1 MVWKDAESIF
11 QRRCHERRLCLIIRS
26 LLWAAQEREVGSKG
40 WWEGATS
47 RSTFSPYIAWCVEC
61 SGAAHIMKPTG
72 NELDLVTASTE
83 KKKQRQCLSCC
94 CNSIIWLPRFKW
106 RWCYVISANGWSVRS
121 FTTYSNLT
129 NICLLFEVFDQEC
142 HFPVTTAG
150 NFVFLIVFFFL
161 HLLLAEQCL
170 DMS

>member
-61 SGAAHIMKPTG
+61 SSAAYIMKPTG
-72 NELDLVTASTE
+72 NELDLLTWLQR
-83 KKKQRQCLSCC
+83 KKKSRDNVCLAVITRLFDYRGLNEGVVMLPQQIVDLFDPLHIHTWPIFACC
-94 CNSIIWLPRFKW
+94 SRCFTKN
-106 RWCYVISANGWSVRS
+106 VIS
-121 FTTYSNLT
+121 
-129 NICLLFEVFDQEC
+129 Q
-142 HFPVTTAG
+142 
-150 NFVFLIVFFFL
+150 
-161 HLLLAEQCL
+161 
-170 DMS
+170 